1 MPPVLGERAEAVSGD
16 LATTDL
22 PFCVANAH
30 TEQRDIPDISLN
42 IEKGRR
48 TMIKALWNDEAG
60 VILSAEI
67 VLIGTILVIGMVVGL
82 VELQCSVVD
91 ELNDLG
97 EAIGSM
103 NQSFMTSSVG
113 SIMRSTGTY
122 KAITYGSSFTDRI
135 DSCDSNECAVVCIVT
150 PLPEARK

>member
-1 MPPVLGERAEAVSGD
+1 M
-16 LATTDL
+16 
-22 PFCVANAH
+22 F
-30 TEQRDIPDISLN
+30 
-42 IEKGRR
+42 
-48 TMIKALWNDEAG
+48 KALWNDEAG

-103 NQSFMTSSVG
+103 NQSYVTSGVASFKFDG
-113 SIMRSTGTY
+113 SP

-135 DSCDSNECAVVCIVT
+135 DSCDGNECAIVCIVN
-150 PLPEARK
+150 PQPESPKP